1 MGEDIDL
8 EKEMRFLVG
17 LTEES
22 APVKVS
28 AFRDACVRAV
38 KSKSG
43 KDEDKSLDVLAR
55 DALAELGLSVRDLTK
70 QQLASVRAACG
81 IYRYVA
87 DVLNDKTINLDDLKE
102 AAGGKEDSES
112 ESQSESASE
121 ESLGDVL
128 VEVSNPRVEVQI
140 TATGVMIRPKTEE
153 QRLWLSTVDAKFMA
167 SVVNN
172 RAGLVS
178 GPRVPR
184 AIVRRP
190 RWRLR

>member
-1 MGEDIDL
+1 MGENIDL

-17 LTEES
+17 LTEEL

-112 ESQSESASE
+112 EGQSESASE

-140 TATGVMIRPKTEE
+140 TTTGVAIRPKTEE
-153 QRLWLSTVDAKFMA
+153 QRLWLSTADAKFLA

-178 GPRVPR
+178 NTWFTEGGE
-184 AIVRRP
+184 
-190 RWRLR
+190 